1 MRRLIV
7 VALAIHSLAC
17 AAETKPKPQ
26 QGRDMAQPIKGDY
39 YVYGGSLADSVP
51 PTAKDRKISFMY
63 MEPLAKE
70 LFGYIGPDVK
80 NSCSGD
86 PDYRERRRGHLTCIH
101 TKSDGYTCYM
111 GLDVPSGKSTHGVTC

>member
-7 VALAIHSLAC
+7 VALTVHSLAC
-17 AAETKPKPQ
+17 AAETKPQ
-26 QGRDMAQPIKGDY
+26 QGRHMAQPIKGDY
-39 YVYGGSLADSVP
+39 YVYCGSLGDSVP
-51 PTAKDRKISFMY
+51 PTVKDKKISFMY

-70 LFGYIGPDVK
+70 LFGNIGPDVK

-86 PDYRERRRGHLTCIH
+86 PDYRERRRGHLTCIY

-111 GLDVPSGKSTHGVTC
+111 GLDVPTGKSTYGSIC